1 VTIDFCRAEQ
11 LRCAALYPDPG
22 AWLGCHDYFAEEYL
36 MEMEK
41 MKAPFPWFGGKSR
54 VADIVWE
61 RFGGADG
68 SLYWADP
75 PASPFHRGVGHSA
88 AVPCVL
94 TGFATRRIDAW
105 QGWLREK
112 SVRLWCHQNTTADPL
127 VRALDGICCAL
138 TCLLSGAP
146 VGFLAGW
153 GAHLALDFGSVRSL
167 ALI

>member
-1 VTIDFCRAEQ
+1 MPNRSTPLAAAVPLGTLAAACKARELNGLQYAAE
-11 LRCAALYPDPG
+11 AVGGAL
-22 AWLGCHDYFAEEYL
+22 
-36 MEMEK
+36 
-41 MKAPFPWFGGKSR
+41 
-54 VADIVWE
+54 
-61 RFGGADG
+61 GGADG